1 MTTWHLFAAV
11 LSALLVNEA
20 VQKIIAEV
28 SWRIHEKKHGSIWD
42 RLEKYT
48 KPEDTE

>member
-1 MTTWHLFAAV
+1 MTTGHLFAAV

-28 SWRIHEKKHGSIWD
+28 SWRIHKKKHGSLWD
-42 RLEKYT
+42 KLEEYS
-48 KPEDTE
+48 KPEEIE